1 MKWQILSLK
10 LHQPLVALFHWS
22 NYKPWPCLLHS
33 LTLVILRLINHLSNL
48 ILNQNTILLH
58 QQEYTDL
65 PHDLYIPPE
74 ALKVFLDMF
83 EGPLDLLL
91 YLIRKQ
97 NLDILQI
104 PIAKI
109 TNQYVTYIHAMQ
121 VLNIEL
127 ASEYL
132 LMAAVLL
139 EIKSRILLPRPINS
153 SNEEDDDGLDPRQEL
168 IRRLVEYE
176 QIKQA
181 SLNLNAMPQAYRD
194 YLWVD
199 VMIEETEA
207 ELPTLRPQ
215 DLQKAWHTLLLRSL
229 KVQSEH
235 HIKKQELSV
244 REQMS
249 QILRLLREAGKT
261 NFYALFP
268 LQLGVQ
274 YIVVNFIAILEL
286 GKEGMIS
293 IVQDEQRN
301 IFVDLV

>member
-1 MKWQILSLK
+1 MQASPI
-10 LHQPLVALFHWS
+10 
-22 NYKPWPCLLHS
+22 
-33 LTLVILRLINHLSNL
+33 LIN
-48 ILNQNTILLH
+48 
-58 QQEYTDL
+58 QQEFTDL

-104 PIAKI
+104 PITKI
-109 TNQYVTYIHAMQ
+109 TNQYVAYIHAMQ

-139 EIKSRILLPRPINS
+139 EIKSRILLPRPIS
-153 SNEEDDDGLDPRQEL
+153 ATDEDDDDVDPRQEL

-181 SLNLNAMPQAYRD
+181 SLNLNEMPQAYRD

-207 ELPTLRPQ
+207 ELPNILPQ

-229 KVQSEH
+229 KVQAEH

-249 QILRLLREAGKT
+249 QILRLLRETGKS

-286 GKEGMIS
+286 GKEGLIS
-293 IVQDEQRN
+293 INQDEQRN
-301 IFVDLV
+301 IFVDLI

>member
-1 MKWQILSLK
+1 MQVSQIL
-10 LHQPLVALFHWS
+10 
-22 NYKPWPCLLHS
+22 
-33 LTLVILRLINHLSNL
+33 IN
-48 ILNQNTILLH
+48 
-58 QQEYTDL
+58 QQEFTDL

-104 PIAKI
+104 PITKI
-109 TNQYVTYIHAMQ
+109 TNQYVAYIHAMQ

-139 EIKSRILLPRPINS
+139 EIKSRILLPRPIS
-153 SNEEDDDGLDPRQEL
+153 ATSEDEDDMDPRQEL

-181 SLNLNAMPQAYRD
+181 SLNLNEMPQAYRD

-199 VMIEETEA
+199 VMIEESEA
-207 ELPTLRPQ
+207 ELPNLLPQ

-229 KVQSEH
+229 KVQAEH

-261 NFYALFP
+261 NFYTLFP
-268 LQLGVQ
+268 PQLGVQ

-286 GKEGMIS
+286 GKEGLIS
-293 IVQDEQRN
+293 INQDEQQN
-301 IFVDLV
+301 IFVDLI

>member
-1 MKWQILSLK
+1 MSQSEI
-10 LHQPLVALFHWS
+10 
-22 NYKPWPCLLHS
+22 
-33 LTLVILRLINHLSNL
+33 
-48 ILNQNTILLH
+48 ILNQQLF
-58 QQEYTDL
+58 TDL
-65 PHDLYIPPE
+65 PEDLYIPPE

-109 TNQYVTYIHAMQ
+109 TNQYVSYINAMQ

-139 EIKSRILLPRPINS
+139 EIKSRILLPRPIDVNA
-153 SNEEDDDGLDPRQEL
+153 DGDIDELDPRQEL
-168 IRRLVEYE
+168 IQRLIEYE

-181 SLNLNAMPQAYRD
+181 SQNLNEIPQALRD

-199 VMIEETEA
+199 VMIEESEP
-207 ELPTLRPQ
+207 ELPQIIPA
-215 DLQKAWHTLLLRSL
+215 DLQKAWHTLLLRSI
-229 KVQSEH
+229 QAQNEH

-249 QILRLLREAGKT
+249 QILRILRDEGKT
-261 NFYALFP
+261 NFFNLFAV
-268 LQLGVQ
+268 QLGVQ
-274 YIVVNFIAILEL
+274 HVVVNFIAILEL

-293 IVQDEQRN
+293 IYQDEQHH
-301 IFVDLV
+301 IFVELV

>member
-1 MKWQILSLK
+1 MQASPI
-10 LHQPLVALFHWS
+10 
-22 NYKPWPCLLHS
+22 
-33 LTLVILRLINHLSNL
+33 LIN
-48 ILNQNTILLH
+48 
-58 QQEYTDL
+58 QQEFTDL

-104 PIAKI
+104 PITKI
-109 TNQYVTYIHAMQ
+109 TNQYVAYIHAMQ

-139 EIKSRILLPRPINS
+139 EIKSRILLPRPIS
-153 SNEEDDDGLDPRQEL
+153 ATDEDDDDADPRQEL

-181 SLNLNAMPQAYRD
+181 SLNLNEMPQAYRD

-207 ELPTLRPQ
+207 ELPNILPQ

-229 KVQSEH
+229 KVQAEH

-249 QILRLLREAGKT
+249 QILRLLRETGKS

-286 GKEGMIS
+286 GKEGLIS
-293 IVQDEQRN
+293 INQDEQRN
-301 IFVDLV
+301 IFVDLI

>member
-1 MKWQILSLK
+1 MSQSEI
-10 LHQPLVALFHWS
+10 
-22 NYKPWPCLLHS
+22 
-33 LTLVILRLINHLSNL
+33 
-48 ILNQNTILLH
+48 ILNQQLF
-58 QQEYTDL
+58 TDL
-65 PHDLYIPPE
+65 PEDLYIPPE

-109 TNQYVTYIHAMQ
+109 TNQYVSYINAMQ

-139 EIKSRILLPRPINS
+139 EIKSRILLPRPIDVNA
-153 SNEEDDDGLDPRQEL
+153 DGDIDELDPRQEL
-168 IRRLVEYE
+168 IQRLIEYE

-181 SLNLNAMPQAYRD
+181 SQNLNEIPQALRD

-199 VMIEETEA
+199 VMIEESEP
-207 ELPTLRPQ
+207 ELPQIIPA
-215 DLQKAWHTLLLRSL
+215 DLQKAWHTLLLRSI
-229 KVQSEH
+229 QAQNEH

-249 QILRLLREAGKT
+249 QILRILRDEGKT
-261 NFYALFP
+261 NFFNLFAV
-268 LQLGVQ
+268 QLGVQ
-274 YIVVNFIAILEL
+274 HVVVNFIAILEL

-293 IVQDEQRN
+293 IYQDEQHH
-301 IFVDLV
+301 IFVELA

>member
-1 MKWQILSLK
+1 MQST
-10 LHQPLVALFHWS
+10 
-22 NYKPWPCLLHS
+22 
-33 LTLVILRLINHLSNL
+33 TLNQNSI
-48 ILNQNTILLH
+48 ILNQ
-58 QQEYTDL
+58 QEFTDL

-104 PIAKI
+104 PITKI

-139 EIKSRILLPRPINS
+139 EIKSRILLPRPIS
-153 SNEEDDDGLDPRQEL
+153 ADSEDEDEMDPRQEL

-181 SLNLNAMPQAYRD
+181 SLNLNEMPQAYRD

-199 VMIEETEA
+199 VMIEESEA
-207 ELPTLRPQ
+207 ELPSLQPK

-229 KVQSEH
+229 KVQAEH

-286 GKEGMIS
+286 GKEGLIS
-293 IVQDEQRN
+293 INQDEQQN
-301 IFVDLV
+301 IFVDLI

>member
-1 MKWQILSLK
+1 MQESPI
-10 LHQPLVALFHWS
+10 
-22 NYKPWPCLLHS
+22 
-33 LTLVILRLINHLSNL
+33 LIN
-48 ILNQNTILLH
+48 
-58 QQEYTDL
+58 QQEFTDL

-104 PIAKI
+104 PITKI
-109 TNQYVTYIHAMQ
+109 TNQYVAYIHAMQ

-139 EIKSRILLPRPINS
+139 EIKSRILLPRPIS
-153 SNEEDDDGLDPRQEL
+153 ATDEDDDDADPRQEL

-181 SLNLNAMPQAYRD
+181 SLNLNEMPQAYRD

-207 ELPTLRPQ
+207 ELPNILPQ

-229 KVQSEH
+229 KVQAEH

-249 QILRLLREAGKT
+249 QILRLLRETGKS

-286 GKEGMIS
+286 GKEGLIS
-293 IVQDEQRN
+293 INQDEQRN
-301 IFVDLV
+301 IFVDLI

>member
-1 MKWQILSLK
+1 MQASPI
-10 LHQPLVALFHWS
+10 
-22 NYKPWPCLLHS
+22 
-33 LTLVILRLINHLSNL
+33 LIN
-48 ILNQNTILLH
+48 
-58 QQEYTDL
+58 QQEFTDL

-104 PIAKI
+104 PITKI
-109 TNQYVTYIHAMQ
+109 TNQYVAYIHAMQ

-139 EIKSRILLPRPINS
+139 EIKSRILLPRPIS
-153 SNEEDDDGLDPRQEL
+153 ATDEDDNDADPRQEL

-181 SLNLNAMPQAYRD
+181 SLNLNEMPQAYRD

-207 ELPTLRPQ
+207 ELPNILPQ

-229 KVQSEH
+229 KVQAEH

-249 QILRLLREAGKT
+249 QILRLLRETGKS

-286 GKEGMIS
+286 GKEGLIS
-293 IVQDEQRN
+293 INQDEQRN
-301 IFVDLV
+301 IFVDLI

>member
-1 MKWQILSLK
+1 MHAQQIL
-10 LHQPLVALFHWS
+10 
-22 NYKPWPCLLHS
+22 
-33 LTLVILRLINHLSNL
+33 IN
-48 ILNQNTILLH
+48 QK
-58 QQEYTDL
+58 EYTDL

-74 ALKVFLDMF
+74 ALNVFLDMF

-109 TNQYVTYIHAMQ
+109 TNQYVAYINAMQ

-153 SNEEDDDGLDPRQEL
+153 SNEEDDEGLDPRQEL

-293 IVQDEQRN
+293 IIQDEQRN